1 MKTNSLKEGEKLTP
15 DDIIIRDCN
24 KCSYLNITEEQQTNN
39 KQNHICTLSNNKVYH
54 RGMHP
59 ILPAYLNDCPKL
71 LRFEKELSEN
81 QVNKYKHYIEIG
93 EINE

>member
-1 MKTNSLKEGEKLTP
+1 
-15 DDIIIRDCN
+15 
-24 KCSYLNITEEQQTNN
+24 
-39 KQNHICTLSNNKVYH
+39 
-54 RGMHP
+54 MHP

-81 QVNKYKHYIEIG
+81 QVNKYKHYIETG